1 MCDGVKLEVFDR
13 EENLEK
19 AILSFKIIDLIDNFD
34 KLRNLVSPPMQIWFF
49 YKRRVLKSIDKAFE
63 SEFNLKRVDEFK
75 SLIEDTLLKKR
86 GKILRNFQSMEFK
99 DMDNYDA
106 LSNATIEDIIDGYF
120 FSIQSI
126 HSLDIM
132 NKNLIN
138 NCKEKGDF
146 HLIYKMFPDEY
157 RDINE
162 SYITHC
168 LYFLINLDKEISKVN
183 WSPSWLNGGNNKEVS
198 VLIEKLVKLSLTYFR
213 DDEARK
219 IILLSSLTYRRI
231 FKILSIILPEQ
242 QDLAKT
248 QHLFQRYNFSEFSWN
263 QIISSEN
270 RSLLINLDVQTTM
283 AVFKFVK
290 KNIKIKSTSLILILL
305 NKN

>member
-1 MCDGVKLEVFDR
+1 M
-13 EENLEK
+13 
-19 AILSFKIIDLIDNFD
+19 
-34 KLRNLVSPPMQIWFF
+34 
-49 YKRRVLKSIDKAFE
+49 
-63 SEFNLKRVDEFK
+63 
-75 SLIEDTLLKKR
+75 
-86 GKILRNFQSMEFK
+86 
-99 DMDNYDA
+99 
-106 LSNATIEDIIDGYF
+106 
-120 FSIQSI
+120 
-126 HSLDIM
+126 
-132 NKNLIN
+132 
-138 NCKEKGDF
+138 
-146 HLIYKMFPDEY
+146 
-157 RDINE
+157 
-162 SYITHC
+162 
-168 LYFLINLDKEISKVN
+168 
-183 WSPSWLNGGNNKEVS
+183 NGGNNKEVS

-290 KNIKIKSTSLILILL
+290 KYKDKKYKFNINLAKQELNELWKFEEALLKAHTNYKELLKEKDLGEIHPTEYCGISYDNLGHSALCVIKDDKKWCDYALKNHLKEVQELCASGSWSAKEILNNANIKLSKIKENINLSEKFFFGNDLLYKSLKNIMIIISEAEFYSIQTY
-305 NKN
+305 NK